1 ELGVQER
8 QFVVAQPDFLTA
20 FAELWD
26 AAPLQEWQDYYSFKT
41 LDAFA
46 AYLSSDFVQASFDF
60 KGRVLGG
67 QQELEARWRRG
78 VSAVDGALPE
88 VVGKLYVENHFRE
101 EAKHRMDE
109 LVENLREAF
118 RVGIDEL
125 DWMTPATK
133 ARAQEKLASFRTKIG
148 YPERWKDYSGLTVA
162 ADDLVGNVR
171 RSREL
176 EHMREV
182 GKLGQPIDRDEW
194 FMTPYTVNAYYNP
207 PMNEVV
213 FPAAILQPPFF
224 NVEADDA
231 V

>member
-1 ELGVQER
+1 LAGHPRSASAADSVMAIEIELARAHWDRVRNRQAELTYNLMTLDEITGSAPGLDWATYMRELGVQER

-101 EAKHRMDE
+101 EAKHRMD
-109 LVENLREAF
+109 
-118 RVGIDEL
+118 
-125 DWMTPATK
+125 
-133 ARAQEKLASFRTKIG
+133 
-148 YPERWKDYSGLTVA
+148 
-162 ADDLVGNVR
+162 
-171 RSREL
+171 
-176 EHMREV
+176 
-182 GKLGQPIDRDEW
+182 
-194 FMTPYTVNAYYNP
+194 
-207 PMNEVV
+207 
-213 FPAAILQPPFF
+213 
-224 NVEADDA
+224 
-231 V
+231 